1 MRLTLNQFIRSVH
14 NTNIQTDYAGD
25 HSEASGTSL
34 HFRISRFA
42 PSSSVMLQSPTST
55 DGEGF
60 SLNLSNDSLPSPA
73 WNSPSPQ
80 PNLNITDVMGK
91 IFFSFKSQFT
101 IASHLTGC
109 SPEVAKLTPQI
120 IRGVPRGHALSPRI
134 VEFVQNYA
142 ACRNLQPADLKYYLN
157 GVSAYLCSTEK
168 ERESRRGIARAAAER
183 YAKARKACE
192 ARLMDLA
199 IKFSKKGD
207 WMIYWKEN

>member
-1 MRLTLNQFIRSVH
+1 
-14 NTNIQTDYAGD
+14 
-25 HSEASGTSL
+25 
-34 HFRISRFA
+34 
-42 PSSSVMLQSPTST
+42 MLQSPTST

-60 SLNLSNDSLPSPA
+60 SLNLSNDSLPSSA

-157 GVSAYLCSTEK
+157 GVSVHLFTTEK
-168 ERESRRGIARAAAER
+168 ERESRREMARATAER
-183 YAKARKACE
+183 YVKDLEACK
-192 ARLMDLA
+192 ARLMDLHFQQQQLLKQVRREESRRNVLKTLVERQSA
-199 IKFSKKGD
+199 DQTQEEKAG
-207 WMIYWKEN
+207 

>member
-60 SLNLSNDSLPSPA
+60 SLNLSNDSLPSSA

-91 IFFSFKSQFT
+91 IFSLLNRS
-101 IASHLTGC
+101 
-109 SPEVAKLTPQI
+109 
-120 IRGVPRGHALSPRI
+120 
-134 VEFVQNYA
+134 
-142 ACRNLQPADLKYYLN
+142 LQLQ
-157 GVSAYLCSTEK
+157 V
-168 ERESRRGIARAAAER
+168 I
-183 YAKARKACE
+183 
-192 ARLMDLA
+192 
-199 IKFSKKGD
+199 
-207 WMIYWKEN
+207 